1 MEILETKISEQL
13 ELKTNKSAIY
23 TEQKLEHLQSKLLAQ
38 LKDGFLKFQDILKYI
53 KFDNYNY
60 KIVHT

>member
-1 MEILETKISEQL
+1 MEILETKILEQL
-13 ELKTNKSAIY
+13 DLKTKKFAID

-38 LKDGFLKFQDILKYI
+38 LKDGFLKFQGILKYI
-53 KFDNYNY
+53 KIDNYNY